1 MTNPQIES
9 RIKELCKDCREYN
22 TLTSEQKYEYN
33 ELVFRRYINSCIIYK
48 QEYLVVKNGFVSMNK
63 DTKNLY
69 CRGEYFNIGDE
80 RILEIFN
87 EQKETFKKANIN
99 VGVHTD
105 SEGVSYNSVNWG

>member
-48 QEYLVVKNGFVSMNK
+48 QEYLVV
-63 DTKNLY
+63 
-69 CRGEYFNIGDE
+69 
-80 RILEIFN
+80 
-87 EQKETFKKANIN
+87 
-99 VGVHTD
+99 
-105 SEGVSYNSVNWG
+105 

>member
-9 RIKELCKDCREYN
+9 RIKELCADCREYN

-48 QEYLVVKNGFVSMNK
+48 QEYLVVEKGVVSMNK

-69 CRGEYFNIGDE
+69 CRGDYFNIGDE

-87 EQKETFKKANIN
+87 EQKETFKKATIN